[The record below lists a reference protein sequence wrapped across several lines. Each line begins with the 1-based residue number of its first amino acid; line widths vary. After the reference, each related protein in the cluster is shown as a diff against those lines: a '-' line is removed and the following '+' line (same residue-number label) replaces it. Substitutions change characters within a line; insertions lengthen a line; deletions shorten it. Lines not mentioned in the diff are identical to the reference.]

1 MPSTSTSKWRHSQS
15 ATRSKAGSSPMP
27 RRHSRTFCPTCRL
40 ARSTILCKGMEA
52 EQACTTT
59 STTTR
64 LQSSWD
70 WCPVLLTCP
79 LLLHD
84 EIKSGRWST
93 AIRGDHYRS
102 AKTSSS
108 FDSTPSGP
116 AQRPRG
122 SLFEDQQPGADIR
135 ISADPSSARMP
146 TSIDTNAEPLLSPL
160 YLLILFS
167 SLLSIYVW
175 GTPLGIPLSPIEDHT
190 SLSM

>member
-1 MPSTSTSKWRHSQS
+1 MRGRLGHVAAVAGRADAAAWSRHSSQFS
-15 ATRSKAGSSPMP
+15 
-27 RRHSRTFCPTCRL
+27 
-40 ARSTILCKGMEA
+40 
-52 EQACTTT
+52 
-59 STTTR
+59 
-64 LQSSWD
+64 
-70 WCPVLLTCP
+70 
-79 LLLHD
+79 
-84 EIKSGRWST
+84 IKSGRWST